1 MKYQLILR
9 NNDGTE
15 IKFGLNCSNLFE
27 CSSLAGVSI
36 IENSGIYYTYAR
48 DVWGTFESDYGH
60 VHSVVYVQVK
70 APQRID
76 NIQGIIK

>member
-1 MKYQLILR
+1 MRYQLILR
-9 NNDGTE
+9 NDDGTE
-15 IKFGLNCSNLFE
+15 ITFGLNCENLFKRD
-27 CSSLAGVSI
+27 SLAGVSI
-36 IENSGIYYTYAR
+36 IEHSGIYYTYAS

-70 APQRID
+70 APKRID